1 MLDQL
6 PEEVPQPT
14 VTTSV
19 SFSSNTNS
27 TSLPLPTHLPPENDT
42 EGNIEYKST
51 LVNPSAS
58 RLQHLSTQ
66 MKWRLQE
73 GGGQALYEIGVGDDG
88 ALVGLS
94 EEGMRMSLDTLERM
108 AAEIGAS
115 VVIVSG
121 GAVYKSSNFKMLKT
135 SF

>member
-1 MLDQL
+1 M
-6 PEEVPQPT
+6 T
-14 VTTSV
+14 ISTSI
-19 SFSSNTNS
+19 SFSNGSGS
-27 TSLPLPTHLPPENDT
+27 TKLPLPTHLPPENDA
-42 EGNIEYKST
+42 EGNVEYKST
-51 LVNPSAS
+51 LVNPSAN

-94 EEGMRMSLDTLERM
+94 DEEMRMSLDTLERM

-115 VVIVSG
+115 VAIVSG
-121 GAVYKSSNFKMLKT
+121 GWEGRLNSKFSPHSRSTAEC
-135 SF
+135 